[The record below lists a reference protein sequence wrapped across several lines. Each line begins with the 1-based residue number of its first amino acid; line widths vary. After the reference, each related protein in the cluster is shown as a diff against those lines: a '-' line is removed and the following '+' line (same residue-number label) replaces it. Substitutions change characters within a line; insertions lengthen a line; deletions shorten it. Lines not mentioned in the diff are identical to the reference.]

1 MGKFR
6 DSVVSQA
13 GEQANAQMALI
24 QEIALRAEHGATIA
38 SLTTHP
44 LRPRANDQIL
54 QHTVRLEWRRLARE
68 GGPLPTFDEVE
79 FRLSSQGG
87 EDGIIWFIFSLIGDG
102 KKRSAE
108 ICCGDGLEC
117 CTANLAV
124 NHGWECLMVDGNENL
139 LNRGREYYRICGDTW
154 FDKPKMYSGWITAE
168 NVNDVLREHDLFEDL
183 DLLVLDVDGNDYWL
197 WKALETRPRVVVVEY
212 NASLGAEVSAVMPYD
227 AKFVYTQDSLYH
239 SASLRA
245 YEQLAESLGYRLVG
259 VNRYNFNAFFVRND
273 CGLDVLPAVQVD
285 DCFTLPRLVRQLPE
299 LSHQILAKYE
309 WLIQ

>member
-6 DSVVSQA
+6 DNVVSQA
-13 GEQANAQMALI
+13 GEKANAQMALI

-108 ICCGDGLEC
+108 ICCGDGLDIPGKC
-117 CTANLAV
+117 QVA
-124 NHGWECLMVDGNENL
+124 
-139 LNRGREYYRICGDTW
+139 
-154 FDKPKMYSGWITAE
+154 
-168 NVNDVLREHDLFEDL
+168 
-183 DLLVLDVDGNDYWL
+183 
-197 WKALETRPRVVVVEY
+197 RVV
-212 NASLGAEVSAVMPYD
+212 P
-227 AKFVYTQDSLYH
+227 
-239 SASLRA
+239 
-245 YEQLAESLGYRLVG
+245 
-259 VNRYNFNAFFVRND
+259 
-273 CGLDVLPAVQVD
+273 
-285 DCFTLPRLVRQLPE
+285 VRQEEQAGTRLPDGGVGQ
-299 LSHQILAKYE
+299 SVR
-309 WLIQ
+309 